1 MDLKSWLK
9 HILEG
14 MVFEPSLITI
24 EEKTDEMGI
33 LFTVS
38 TTSARDAGILIGQ
51 KGEHVNALR
60 ILLRTVGHLTGVK
73 ASLKINTNHGAN

>member
-38 TTSARDAGILIGQ
+38 TTSNRDTGILIGQ
-51 KGEHVNALR
+51 KFEHVNALR
-60 ILLRTVGHLTGVK
+60 IILRTAGYSIGVK
-73 ASLKINTNHGAN
+73 ASLKITTICSH